1 MLIELADLQFTWPRA
16 AQPTLEIPSFTLARG
31 ERVFLHGPSG
41 SGKSTLLSILTGI
54 QVPQR
59 GQVWMLGQNLVT
71 MSGAARDR
79 FRADHIGYVFQQFN
93 LLSYLSVLENVLLPC
108 QFSKIR
114 RHRAGNPEQQA
125 HHLLHRLDLSSHL
138 HASVN
143 SLSVGQQ
150 QRVALARALIGAP
163 EVLIADEPTSALD
176 ADRRAAFIQLLF
188 ECADEQQTAVLL
200 VSHDPQLALQ
210 FDRSVDLARINRANV
225 EQANA

>member
-1 MLIELADLQFTWPRA
+1 MLIELADVQFTWPRA
-16 AQPTLEIPSFTLARG
+16 AQPTLNIPAFSLGRA
-31 ERVFLHGPSG
+31 ERLFLHGPSG

-59 GQVWMLGQNLVT
+59 GQVWMLGQNLVAL
-71 MSGAARDR
+71 SGPARDR

-93 LLSYLSVLENVLLPC
+93 LLSYLSVLDNVLLPC

-114 RHRAGNPEQQA
+114 RHRAGNPQQQA
-125 HHLLHRLDLSSHL
+125 LHLLERLDLTSHL
-138 HASVN
+138 NCAVN

-176 ADRRAAFIQLLF
+176 FDRRSAFIKLLF

-210 FDRSVDLARINRANV
+210 FDRSVDLARINRANL
-225 EQANA
+225 EQVDV